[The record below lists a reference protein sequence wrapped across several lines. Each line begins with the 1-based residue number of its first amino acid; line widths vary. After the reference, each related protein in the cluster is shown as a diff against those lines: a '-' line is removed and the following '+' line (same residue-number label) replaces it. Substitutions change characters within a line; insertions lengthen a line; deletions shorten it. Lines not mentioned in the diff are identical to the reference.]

1 MFTGVLLFSSP
12 TLKQFSSDFGSPRFH
27 QTNQIVSPKSK
38 VMKASISYFPNE
50 TKRSQR
56 TGKTPIYL
64 RVSVNR
70 LKAETRLSA
79 DVSDK
84 ELLKWDRFTM
94 RFADRN
100 LYVNHILNKLDG
112 RFQEFMIAHSSEL
125 HRFTAAEI
133 RDHVMGKPKGAE
145 KTVLAYIDTYY
156 TTAVESNQ
164 KLSSGTI
171 KNYRKSIVHFKK
183 YLKEINAQLKVLAT
197 MAKIPI
203 RLSSHIARHTFRQLL
218 GDAGIQDFA
227 VVKRMM
233 GHSSGSSIDSV
244 YYTVTES
251 RLIEARNLFQKYL
264 SNHL

>member
-1 MFTGVLLFSSP
+1 
-12 TLKQFSSDFGSPRFH
+12 
-27 QTNQIVSPKSK
+27 
-38 VMKASISYFPNE
+38 MKASISYFPNE
-50 TKRSQR
+50 TKRSQC

-79 DVSDK
+79 EVSDK

-112 RFQEFMIAHSSEL
+112 RFPEFMIAHSSEL

-145 KTVLAYIDTYY
+145 KTVLEYIDTYY
-156 TTAVESNQ
+156 TTAVEYNQ

-183 YLKEINAQLKVLAT
+183 YLVDKKLEKLPLSGLNNAVALGFKDYLMST
-197 MAKIPI
+197 IPH
-203 RLSSHIARHTFRQLL
+203 LQ
-218 GDAGIQDFA
+218 
-227 VVKRMM
+227 KRAM
-233 GHSSGSSIDSV
+233 
-244 YYTVTES
+244 
-251 RLIEARNLFQKYL
+251 
-264 SNHL
+264 